1 MSEATATTEEISDVV
16 LHFGVDPMPANSAL
30 LRLASP
36 VFNRMLASGM
46 KEAQQGVIE
55 VDVASK
61 KEFITFYNLL
71 GPWAWS
77 RDKVTEANVDS
88 LLAISDYYQVEIIK
102 QTCED
107 LLLTLPPS
115 GARLLQAK
123 KHGLN
128 RQYLRCV
135 DAVAKS
141 RTQENLEMLRQAEP
155 DIILDVALKMQHML
169 NQLMG
174 MKPEI
179 IICNTAQPRYYSEDE
194 EVAYMLKS
202 EADQLKSLHGKLLDL
217 VQELE
222 SPPQVPP
229 RVRWMMRWLQR
240 TGVWWLLR
248 GLRTVVTRVADG
260 VVAAYRSCMC
270 VLWWLLTRISSVL
283 REEYREVLQCGAL
296 ACFFIFLRQ
305 FSRNLD
311 T

>member
-16 LHFGVDPMPANSAL
+16 LHFGVDSMPANSAL

-36 VFNRMLASGM
+36 VFNRMFTSGM

-71 GPWAWS
+71 GNWSWS

-107 LLLTLPPS
+107 LMLTLPPT

-128 RQYLRCV
+128 RQYLRCIDV
-135 DAVAKS
+135 MAKRS
-141 RTQENLEMLRQAEP
+141 TRNDLEMLRQSEP
-155 DIILDVALKMQHML
+155 DILLDVAIKKQNML

-174 MKPEI
+174 MKPEMS
-179 IICNTAQPRYYSEDE
+179 ICNKCVEDGQK
-194 EVAYMLKS
+194 VYIKRDCYMQKS
-202 EADQLKSLHGKLLDL
+202 EADQVKNLHGKLLDL

-222 SPPQVPP
+222 STPKVPP
-229 RVRWMMRWLQR
+229 KVGWLMSCF
-240 TGVWWLLR
+240 
-248 GLRTVVTRVADG
+248 
-260 VVAAYRSCMC
+260 AAYRSL
-270 VLWWLLTRISSVL
+270 VHAIAATTSW
-283 REEYREVLQCGAL
+283 
-296 ACFFIFLRQ
+296 
-305 FSRNLD
+305 N
-311 T
+311 